1 MSGDGSNGRSR
12 YEIQTTNGSGPRMR
26 PWPIGRH
33 HKPAIID
40 YHTAAL
46 DDMVAAVKLSA
57 EKIRSP
63 ELITQIA
70 RNPRG
75 VWNPPVLVLARAYI
89 RQERFFWLDASLRE
103 TGRENLQEVLDTAGG
118 ALQALSA
125 SGDHRGSRAFHVDGA
140 SIGFAPRCFV
150 GSEAPADADASE
162 LGPLRVHVVVTGD
175 YLLTLHE
182 EQVSLPALLAPDLP
196 SVAAADTSCTRSSTR
211 CSRAPSMR
219 WRRSS

>member
-89 RQERFFWLDASLRE
+89 RQERFFWLDASLLGNPSSFRVGFV
-103 TGRENLQEVLDTAGG
+103 TAAVTTKLGTVVDQKQLLDLLQPFYNVW
-118 ALQALSA
+118 
-125 SGDHRGSRAFHVDGA
+125 
-140 SIGFAPRCFV
+140 P
-150 GSEAPADADASE
+150 
-162 LGPLRVHVVVTGD
+162 
-175 YLLTLHE
+175 
-182 EQVSLPALLAPDLP
+182 
-196 SVAAADTSCTRSSTR
+196 
-211 CSRAPSMR
+211 
-219 WRRSS
+219 